1 MSEINTPANAAISEE
16 VETKEARFLRIAT
29 PRVNKVINAIQVLS
43 NCSGSAYGYTEDQVK
58 NMFDAI
64 QEALDNA
71 QAQFQPKTAKA
82 KNTFN
87 F

>member
-1 MSEINTPANAAISEE
+1 MSELITTANAAIPEE
-16 VETKEARFLRIAT
+16 AETKEARFLRIAT